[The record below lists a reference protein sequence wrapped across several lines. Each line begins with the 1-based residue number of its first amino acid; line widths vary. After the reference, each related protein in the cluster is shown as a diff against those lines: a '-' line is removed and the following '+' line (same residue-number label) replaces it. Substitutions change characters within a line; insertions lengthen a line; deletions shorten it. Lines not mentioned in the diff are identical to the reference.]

1 MKVAEKGAS
10 THSLTKRQMEVGKFQ
25 NAAKRILEQFPEAF
39 GDVEILVSVYGHLV
53 DDVYF
58 EGKGAS
64 MADVM
69 WTLLNAEE

>member
-10 THSLTKRQMEVGKFQ
+10 THSLTKRQMEIGKFQ

-69 WTLLNAEE
+69 WTLLNTEE

>member
-1 MKVAEKGAS
+1 MKFTEKGTS
-10 THSLTKRQMEVGKFQ
+10 THSLTKRQLEVGKFQ

-58 EGKGAS
+58 EGKGTS
-64 MADVM
+64 IADVM
-69 WTLLNAEE
+69 LSLLNAED